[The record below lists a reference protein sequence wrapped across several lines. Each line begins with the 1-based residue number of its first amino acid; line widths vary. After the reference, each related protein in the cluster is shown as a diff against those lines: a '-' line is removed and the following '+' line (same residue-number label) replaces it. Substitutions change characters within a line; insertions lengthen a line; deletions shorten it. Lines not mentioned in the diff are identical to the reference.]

1 MIKRVIW
8 GLVSVGILAASI
20 CRANIFHD
28 LSAFNK
34 SNRREL
40 RDQMQNVHEVD
51 PGSFYRSQQLLPEV
65 LKSYIKR
72 FGIKTLINLR
82 GVGREEA
89 AWYEKEA
96 AMAKKWGVVFH
107 SIPMSAVVLS
117 EKQHL
122 IELLSIYDTAAR
134 PILVH
139 CLGGADRTGEAS
151 ALWVLEVQKKSKEE
165 ALKQLA
171 ITYGH
176 RKLINSAKDFL
187 IQIWRGRE
195 WLAKEY
201 NPADYPWFCRKT
213 DENGA

>member
-1 MIKRVIW
+1 MAVIMF
-8 GLVSVGILAASI
+8 GIFI
-20 CRANIFHD
+20 CRANIFDD

-34 SNRREL
+34 ANRRTV
-40 RDQMQNVHEVD
+40 RDQMQNFHEVD

-82 GVGREEA
+82 GIGSDETT
-89 AWYEKEA
+89 WYEKEA
-96 AMAKKWGVVFH
+96 AMAKEWGVLFH

-122 IELLSIYDTAAR
+122 IELLSIYDTTAR

-165 ALKQLA
+165 AFKQLSIA
-171 ITYGH
+171 YGH

-201 NPADYPWFCRKT
+201 TPDDYPWFCRKVDDKT
-213 DENGA
+213 A